1 MAKAHQQMPDF
12 RTLKTLA
19 PKPGEKRVATLAG
32 RERRTK
38 IVATLGPASDS
49 PAMIESLIH
58 AGMNVARINA
68 SHGTGESHARMI
80 ANVRA
85 VAAKLSAYV
94 PVLLD
99 LTGPK
104 MRIGAIAAGS
114 ATLRAGDSFVLT
126 TRVVPGDWKEVSINY
141 PPLVIDVNPGDR
153 ILMGDGEIELRV
165 RSKTTSDVQCEV
177 VVGGELK
184 PNKGVNAP
192 GVKLRE
198 VVPTEKDLHNVDFG
212 IAHGVDYFALSFV
225 RSVEEVRRLRWVLR
239 EKGADIAIIA
249 KIEKREALDDLEPIM
264 DASDAV
270 MIARGDLGLELPIQ
284 QVPLIQK
291 EVIRMALTASKPVIT
306 ATQMLESMIQNPR
319 PTRAEAADIANAV
332 FDGTDAVML
341 SGETASGK
349 YPIEAVRTMAEVAE
363 ASEARIDYAARFSDL
378 AVEIGKSIPE
388 AVAHAACYT
397 AIEIGARV
405 ILCCTR
411 SGQTALYVS
420 NFRAPT
426 KIAVI
431 SPHEPTLKRAMLY
444 WNTTSVKIDPRPD
457 TDAMIQ
463 AAKDAVVATGVAQ
476 RGDRVVVVAGVPV
489 DVPGTTNMIK
499 ADVL

>member
-1 MAKAHQQMPDF
+1 MTEF
-12 RTLKTLA
+12 RTFSSSKSRPPATA
-19 PKPGEKRVATLAG
+19 PTTLAG

-38 IVATLGPASDS
+38 IVCTLGPASET
-49 PAMIESLIH
+49 PAMIESLVH

-68 SHGTGESHARMI
+68 SHGNPDSHARLI

-85 VAAKLSAYV
+85 VAHKLNAYV
-94 PVLLD
+94 PILLD

-114 ATLRAGDSFVLT
+114 ATLRAGDSFVIT
-126 TRVVPGDWKEVSINY
+126 SRTVPGDWREVSINY
-141 PPLVIDVNPGDR
+141 PALIGDVGVGDR
-153 ILMGDGEIELRV
+153 ILMGDGEIELQV
-165 RSKTTSDVQCEV
+165 RSKNATDVECEV

-184 PNKGVNAP
+184 PNKGANVP
-192 GVKLRE
+192 GIKLRE
-198 VVPTEKDLHNVDFG
+198 TVPTEKDLINVDFG

-225 RSVEEVRRLRWVLR
+225 RSVEEVTRLRWVLR
-239 EKGADIAIIA
+239 EKGVDIPIIA
-249 KIEKREALDDLEPIM
+249 KIEKREALENLESIM
-264 DASDAV
+264 EASDAV
-270 MIARGDLGLELPIQ
+270 MIARGDLGLEMPIQ

-291 EVIRMALTASKPVIT
+291 EVIKKSLEMSKPVIT

-363 ASEARIDYAARFSDL
+363 ASEARIDYAARFAQVAVDL
-378 AVEIGKSIPE
+378 TKSIPE
-388 AVAHAACYT
+388 AVAHAACFT
-397 AIEIGARV
+397 ALEIGARV

-420 NFRAPT
+420 NYRAPT

-431 SPHEPTLKRAMLY
+431 SPHEPTLKRTMLY
-444 WNTTSVKIDPRPD
+444 WNTTSVKIEPLKD

-463 AAKDAVVATGVAQ
+463 AAKDAVVAAGVAQ
-476 RGDRVVVVAGVPV
+476 RGERVVVVAGVPV

>member
-1 MAKAHQQMPDF
+1 M
-12 RTLKTLA
+12 
-19 PKPGEKRVATLAG
+19 AG

-38 IVATLGPASDS
+38 IVCTLGPASDTPS
-49 PAMIESLIH
+49 MIESLIH

-68 SHGTGESHARMI
+68 SHGNPEGHARLI

-85 VAAKLSAYV
+85 VAQKLDAYV
-94 PVLLD
+94 PILLD

-104 MRIGAIAAGS
+104 MRIGNLAAGS
-114 ATLRAGDSFVLT
+114 AMLRAGDSFIIT
-126 TRVVPGDWKEVSINY
+126 SRAVPGDWREVSINY
-141 PPLVIDVNPGDR
+141 PALVTDVGVGDR

-165 RSKTTSDVQCEV
+165 RGKTATDVECEV

-184 PNKGVNAP
+184 PNKGANVP
-192 GVKLRE
+192 GIKLRE
-198 VVPTEKDLHNVDFG
+198 TVPTEKDLVNVDFG

-239 EKGADIAIIA
+239 EKGVDIPIIA
-249 KIEKREALDDLEPIM
+249 KIEKREALDNLEEIM
-264 DASDAV
+264 DAADAV
-270 MIARGDLGLELPIQ
+270 MIARGDLGLEMPIQ

-291 EVIRMALTASKPVIT
+291 EVIKKALEMSKPVIT

-363 ASEARIDYAARFSDL
+363 ASEARIEYAARFAQV
-378 AVEIGKSIPE
+378 AVDETKSIPE
-388 AVAHAACYT
+388 AVAHAACFM
-397 AIEIGARV
+397 ALEIGARV

-420 NFRAPT
+420 NYRAPT

-431 SPHEPTLKRAMLY
+431 SPHDPTLKRTMLF
-444 WNTTSVKIDPRPD
+444 WNTTSVKIAPLKE

-463 AAKDAVVATGVAQ
+463 AAKDAVVAAGVAE
-476 RGDRVVVVAGVPV
+476 RGDRVVIVAGVPV

>member
-1 MAKAHQQMPDF
+1 MIDF
-12 RTLKTLA
+12 RALRS
-19 PKPGEKRVATLAG
+19 PKSRASATPATTLAG

-38 IVATLGPASDS
+38 IVCTLGPASES
-49 PAMIESLIH
+49 TSMIESLVH

-68 SHGTGESHARMI
+68 SHGNPESHARLI

-85 VAAKLSAYV
+85 VAEKLDAYV
-94 PVLLD
+94 PILLD
-99 LTGPK
+99 LSGPK
-104 MRIGAIAAGS
+104 MRIGGIAAGS
-114 ATLRAGDSFVLT
+114 AMLRAGDPFVIT
-126 TRVVPGDWKEVSINY
+126 SRPVPGDWKEVSINY
-141 PPLVIDVNPGDR
+141 PPLITDVNIGDR

-165 RSKTTSDVQCEV
+165 RTKTATDVECEV

-184 PNKGVNAP
+184 PNKGVNVP
-192 GVKLRE
+192 GIKLRE
-198 VVPTEKDLHNVDFG
+198 TVPTEKDLVNVDFG
-212 IAHGVDYFALSFV
+212 IAHGVDYFAISFV
-225 RSVEEVRRLRWVLR
+225 RTVEEVRRLRWVLR
-239 EKGADIAIIA
+239 EKGSDIPIIA
-249 KIEKREALDDLEPIM
+249 KIEKREALDNLEQIM

-270 MIARGDLGLELPIQ
+270 MIARGDLGLEMPIQ

-291 EVIRMALTASKPVIT
+291 DVIQKAREMSKPVIT

-363 ASEARIDYAARFSDL
+363 ASEARIEYAARFAQV
-378 AVEIGKSIPE
+378 AVDTTKSVPE
-388 AVAHAACYT
+388 AVAHAACFT

-420 NFRAPT
+420 NYRAPT

-431 SPHEPTLKRAMLY
+431 SPHEPTLKRTMLY
-444 WNTTSVKIDPRPD
+444 WNTTSVKIAATRD
-457 TDAMIQ
+457 TDTMIQ
-463 AAKDAVVATGVAQ
+463 AAKDAVVAAGVAQ
-476 RGDRVVVVAGVPV
+476 RGDRVVIVAGVPV

>member
-1 MAKAHQQMPDF
+1 MTPVPALPSPKSKASANPS
-12 RTLKTLA
+12 T
-19 PKPGEKRVATLAG
+19 TLAG
-32 RERRTK
+32 RERLTK
-38 IVATLGPASDS
+38 IVCTLGPASES
-49 PAMIESLIH
+49 PSMIESLVH
-58 AGMNVARINA
+58 AGLNVARINA
-68 SHGTGESHARMI
+68 SHGTPESHARMI

-85 VAAKLSAYV
+85 VAKKLDAYV

-114 ATLRAGDSFVLT
+114 ATLRAGDPFVIT
-126 TRVVPGDWKEVSINY
+126 SRAVPGDWREVSINY
-141 PPLVIDVNPGDR
+141 PALVSDIDPGDR

-165 RSKTTSDVQCEV
+165 RSKNTTDVECEV

-198 VVPTEKDLHNVDFG
+198 TVPTERDLANVDFG

-225 RSVEEVRRLRWVLR
+225 RTVEEVRRLRWVLR
-239 EKGADIAIIA
+239 EKGADIPIIA
-249 KIEKREALDDLEPIM
+249 KIEKREALDNLEPIL

-291 EVIRMALTASKPVIT
+291 DVIRKALEACKPVIT

-363 ASEARIDYAARFSDL
+363 ASEARIEYAARF
-378 AVEIGKSIPE
+378 AQVEVDVTKSIPE
-388 AVAHAACYT
+388 AVAHAACFT
-397 AIEIGARV
+397 ALEIGARV

-420 NFRAPT
+420 NYRAPT

-431 SPHEPTLKRAMLY
+431 SPHEPTLKRTMLF
-444 WNTTSVKIDPRPD
+444 WNTTSVKIDATHD

-463 AAKDAVVATGVAQ
+463 AAKDAVVAAGVAQ
-476 RGDRVVVVAGVPV
+476 RGERVVVVAGVPV

>member
-1 MAKAHQQMPDF
+1 MIDF
-12 RTLKTLA
+12 RALRS
-19 PKPGEKRVATLAG
+19 PKSRASATPATTLAG

-38 IVATLGPASDS
+38 IVCTLGPASES
-49 PAMIESLIH
+49 TSMIESLVH
-58 AGMNVARINA
+58 AGMNMARINA
-68 SHGTGESHARMI
+68 SHGNPESHARLI

-85 VAAKLSAYV
+85 VAKKLDAYV
-94 PVLLD
+94 PILLD

-104 MRIGAIAAGS
+104 MRIGSIAAGS
-114 ATLRAGDSFVLT
+114 AALRAGDPFVIT
-126 TRVVPGDWKEVSINY
+126 SRAVPGDWKEVSINY
-141 PPLVIDVNPGDR
+141 APLVTDVNLGDR

-165 RSKTTSDVQCEV
+165 RSKSPTDVECEV

-184 PNKGVNAP
+184 PNKGVNVP
-192 GVKLRE
+192 GIKLRE
-198 VVPTEKDLHNVDFG
+198 VVPTEKDLVNVDFG
-212 IAHGVDYFALSFV
+212 IAHDVDYFALSFV
-225 RSVEEVRRLRWVLR
+225 RTVEEVRRLRWVLR
-239 EKGADIAIIA
+239 EKGSDIPIIA
-249 KIEKREALDDLEPIM
+249 KIEKREALDNLEQIM

-270 MIARGDLGLELPIQ
+270 MIARGDLGLEMPIQ

-291 EVIRMALTASKPVIT
+291 DVIQKAREMSKPVIT

-363 ASEARIDYAARFSDL
+363 ASEARIEYAARFAQI
-378 AVEIGKSIPE
+378 AVDTTKSVPE
-388 AVAHAACYT
+388 AVAHAACFT

-420 NFRAPT
+420 NYRAPT

-431 SPHEPTLKRAMLY
+431 SPHEPTLKRTMLY
-444 WNTTSVKIDPRPD
+444 WNTTSVKIEPTRD
-457 TDAMIQ
+457 TDTMIQ
-463 AAKDAVVATGVAQ
+463 AAKDAVVAAGVAQ

>member
-1 MAKAHQQMPDF
+1 MSTFRLGRSPRPGAHASPP
-12 RTLKTLA
+12 T
-19 PKPGEKRVATLAG
+19 TLAG

-38 IVATLGPASDS
+38 IVCTLGPASETPS
-49 PAMIESLIH
+49 MIESLIH
-58 AGMNVARINA
+58 AGMNVVRINA
-68 SHGTGESHARMI
+68 SHGNPEGHARLI
-80 ANVRA
+80 TNVRA
-85 VAAKLSAYV
+85 VAQKLDAYV
-94 PVLLD
+94 PILLD

-104 MRIGAIAAGS
+104 MRIGNIAAGS
-114 ATLRAGDSFVLT
+114 ATLRAGDSFIIT
-126 TRVVPGDWKEVSINY
+126 SRAVPGDWKEVSINY
-141 PPLVIDVNPGDR
+141 PALVTDVGVGDR

-165 RSKTTSDVQCEV
+165 RGKTVTDVECEV
-177 VVGGELK
+177 VVGGELR
-184 PNKGVNAP
+184 PNKGANVP
-192 GVKLRE
+192 GIKLRE
-198 VVPTEKDLHNVDFG
+198 TVPTEKDLVNVDFG

-239 EKGADIAIIA
+239 EKGVDIPIIA
-249 KIEKREALDDLEPIM
+249 KIEKREALENLEEIM
-264 DASDAV
+264 DAADAV
-270 MIARGDLGLELPIQ
+270 MIARGDLGLEMPIQ

-291 EVIRMALTASKPVIT
+291 EVIKKALEMSKPVIT

-363 ASEARIDYAARFSDL
+363 ASEARIEYAARFAQV
-378 AVEIGKSIPE
+378 AVDETKSIPE
-388 AVAHAACYT
+388 AVAHAACFM
-397 AIEIGARV
+397 ALEIGARV

-420 NFRAPT
+420 NYRAPT

-431 SPHEPTLKRAMLY
+431 SPHEPTLKRTMLF
-444 WNTTSVKIDPRPD
+444 WNTTSVKIAPLKD

-463 AAKDAVVATGVAQ
+463 AAKDAVVAAGVAQ

>member
-1 MAKAHQQMPDF
+1 M
-12 RTLKTLA
+12 
-19 PKPGEKRVATLAG
+19 
-32 RERRTK
+32 
-38 IVATLGPASDS
+38 
-49 PAMIESLIH
+49 
-58 AGMNVARINA
+58 
-68 SHGTGESHARMI
+68 
-80 ANVRA
+80 
-85 VAAKLSAYV
+85 
-94 PVLLD
+94 
-99 LTGPK
+99 
-104 MRIGAIAAGS
+104 
-114 ATLRAGDSFVLT
+114 LRAGDEFTLT
-126 TRVVPGDWKEVSINY
+126 TRAVPGDWREVSINY
-141 PPLVIDVNPGDR
+141 PALVADIGAGDR

-165 RSKTTSDVQCEV
+165 ASKTATDVKCEV
-177 VVGGELK
+177 VVGGELRS
-184 PNKGVNAP
+184 NKGVNAP

-198 VVPTEKDLHNVDFG
+198 SVPTAKDLVSIEFG
-212 IAHGVDYFALSFV
+212 IKAGVDYFALSFV
-225 RSVEEVRRLRWVLR
+225 RSVDEVARLRWLLR
-239 EKGADIAIIA
+239 EKGADIPIIA
-249 KIEKREALDDLEPIM
+249 KIEKKEALDDLGGIL

-270 MIARGDLGLELPIQ
+270 MIARGDLGLELPIE

-291 EVIRMALTASKPVIT
+291 DVIHRALLASKPVIT

-349 YPIEAVRTMAEVAE
+349 YPVEAVRTMAEVAE
-363 ASEARIDYAARFSDL
+363 ASEARIDYAGRFS
-378 AVEIGKSIPE
+378 AVAAHPGRSIPE
-388 AVAHAACYT
+388 AVAHAACFT

-420 NFRAPT
+420 NHRSPT
-426 KIAVI
+426 RIAVI

-444 WNTTSVKIDPRPD
+444 WNAESVRIGPSVD
-457 TDAMIQ
+457 TDSMID
-463 AAKDAVVATGVAQ
+463 AAKRAVVEAGLAA

>member
-1 MAKAHQQMPDF
+1 MRNAHPPMTHFNANRSP
-12 RTLKTLA
+12 KSHAGAA
-19 PKPGEKRVATLAG
+19 PTTLAG

-38 IVATLGPASDS
+38 IVCTLGPASDT
-49 PAMIESLIH
+49 PAMIESLVH

-68 SHGTGESHARMI
+68 SHGTPESHARVI

-85 VAAKLSAYV
+85 VAKKLDAYV

-99 LTGPK
+99 LSGPK
-104 MRIGAIAAGS
+104 MRIGSIAAGS
-114 ATLRAGDSFVLT
+114 AMLRAGDAYVLT
-126 TRVVPGDWKEVSINY
+126 SRAVPGDWKEVSINY
-141 PPLVIDVNPGDR
+141 PPLITDVDPGDR

-165 RSKTTSDVQCEV
+165 RRKTATDVECDV

-184 PNKGVNAP
+184 PNKGVNVP

-198 VVPTEKDLHNVDFG
+198 TVPTEKDLLNVDFG
-212 IAHGVDYFALSFV
+212 IAHAVDYFALSFV
-225 RSVEEVRRLRWVLR
+225 RTVEEVRRLRWVLR
-239 EKGADIAIIA
+239 EKGADIPIIA
-249 KIEKREALDDLEPIM
+249 KIEKREALENLEAIM
-264 DASDAV
+264 EASDAV

-291 EVIRMALTASKPVIT
+291 DVIRKALIAGKPVIT

-363 ASEARIDYAARFSDL
+363 ASEARNDYTARFAQV
-378 AVEIGKSIPE
+378 AVDTTKSIPE
-388 AVAHAACYT
+388 AVAHAACFT
-397 AIEIGARV
+397 ALEIGARV

-420 NFRAPT
+420 NYRAPT

-431 SPHEPTLKRAMLY
+431 SPHEPTLKRTMLY
-444 WNTTSVKIDPRPD
+444 WNTTSVRIDPLKD

-463 AAKDAVVATGVAQ
+463 AAKDAVVAAGVAQ
-476 RGDRVVVVAGVPV
+476 RGERVVVVAGVPV

>member
-1 MAKAHQQMPDF
+1 MTDSRTAMSNKPKA
-12 RTLKTLA
+12 A
-19 PKPGEKRVATLAG
+19 PRSPTTLAG

-38 IVATLGPASDS
+38 IVCTLGPASDTPS
-49 PAMIESLIH
+49 MIESLIH

-68 SHGTGESHARMI
+68 SHGTPEAHARVI

-85 VAAKLSAYV
+85 VTKKLDAYV
-94 PVLLD
+94 PVVLD

-104 MRIGAIAAGS
+104 MRIGRIAAGS
-114 ATLRAGDSFVLT
+114 ATLRAGDGFVIT
-126 TRVVPGDWKEVSINY
+126 SRDVPGDWREVSINY
-141 PPLVIDVNPGDR
+141 APLISDVSPGDR

-165 RSKTTSDVQCEV
+165 RSKTATDVECEV

-198 VVPTEKDLHNVDFG
+198 TVPTEKDLLNVDFG
-212 IAHGVDYFALSFV
+212 IQHGVDYFALSFV
-225 RSVEEVRRLRWVLR
+225 RSVEEVSRLRHALGK
-239 EKGADIAIIA
+239 KGADVPIIA
-249 KIEKREALDDLEPIM
+249 KIEKREALDNLESIM
-264 DASDAV
+264 EASDAV
-270 MIARGDLGLELPIQ
+270 MIARGDLGLEMPIQ

-291 EVIRMALTASKPVIT
+291 EVIRKALEASKPVIT
-306 ATQMLESMIQNPR
+306 ATQMLESMINNPR

-363 ASEARIDYAARFSDL
+363 ASEARIDYAARFAQV
-378 AVEIGKSIPE
+378 AVDTTKSIPE
-388 AVAHAACYT
+388 AVAHAACFT
-397 AIEIGARV
+397 ALEIGARV

-420 NFRAPT
+420 NYRAPT

-431 SPHEPTLKRAMLY
+431 SPHEPTLKRTMLF
-444 WNTTSVKIDPRPD
+444 WNTTSVKIAPTHD
-457 TDAMIQ
+457 TDTMLQ
-463 AAKDAVVATGVAQ
+463 AAKDAVVAAGVAQ
-476 RGDRVVVVAGVPV
+476 RGERVVVVAGVPV
-489 DVPGTTNMIK
+489 DVPGTTNLIK

>member
-1 MAKAHQQMPDF
+1 
-12 RTLKTLA
+12 
-19 PKPGEKRVATLAG
+19 
-32 RERRTK
+32 
-38 IVATLGPASDS
+38 
-49 PAMIESLIH
+49 MIESLIH
-58 AGMNVARINA
+58 AGLNVARINT
-68 SHGTGESHARMI
+68 SHGTPESHARLI
-80 ANVRA
+80 ENVRT
-85 VAAKLSAYV
+85 VAHKLGAYV

-99 LTGPK
+99 LSGPK
-104 MRIGAIAAGS
+104 MRIGSIAAGS
-114 ATLRAGDSFVLT
+114 ATLRAGDTFVLT
-126 TRVVPGDWKEVSINY
+126 QRPVPGDWKEVSISY
-141 PPLVIDVNPGDR
+141 PPLVTDVNPGDG

-165 RSKTTSDVQCEV
+165 RSKTPTDVVCEV

-192 GVKLRE
+192 GVRLRE
-198 VVPTEKDLHNVDFG
+198 TVPTEKDLAAVDFG
-212 IAHGVDYFALSFV
+212 IQHGVDYFALSFV

-239 EKGADIAIIA
+239 EKGADIAIIT
-249 KIEKREALDDLEPIM
+249 KIEKREALDNLEPIVE
-264 DASDAV
+264 ASDAV
-270 MIARGDLGLELPIQ
+270 MIARGDLGLEMPIQ

-291 EVIRMALTASKPVIT
+291 ELIKKALEMSKPVIT

-332 FDGTDAVML
+332 FDGSDAVML

-349 YPIEAVRTMAEVAE
+349 YPVEAVRTMAEVAE
-363 ASEARIDYAARFSDL
+363 ASEARIDYASHFAD
-378 AVEIGKSIPE
+378 VVPDTTKSIPE
-388 AVAHAACYT
+388 AVAHAACFT
-397 AIEIGARV
+397 AVEIGARV

-420 NFRAPT
+420 NYRAPT

-444 WNTTSVKIDPRPD
+444 WNTTSVKIEPRSD

-463 AAKDAVVATGVAQ
+463 AAKDAVVAAGVAQ
-476 RGDRVVVVAGVPV
+476 RGERVVVVAGVPV

>member
-1 MAKAHQQMPDF
+1 MGNRMESKTI
-12 RTLKTLA
+12 RTK
-19 PKPGEKRVATLAG
+19 
-32 RERRTK
+32 RRTK
-38 IVATLGPASDS
+38 IVATLGPVTSS
-49 PAMIESLIH
+49 PEMIEALVR
-58 AGMNVARINA
+58 AGMNVARVNA
-68 SHGTGESHARMI
+68 SHGTADDHARLI
-80 ANVRA
+80 GNVRA
-85 VAAKLSAYV
+85 VSQRTGVYL

-99 LTGPK
+99 LSGPK
-104 MRIGAIAAGS
+104 MRIGAMAAG
-114 ATLRAGDSFVLT
+114 AAMLRAGDEFTLT
-126 TRVVPGDWKEVSINY
+126 TRAVPGDWREVSINY
-141 PPLVIDVNPGDR
+141 PALVADIGAGDR

-165 RSKTTSDVQCEV
+165 ASKTATDVKCEV
-177 VVGGELK
+177 VVGGELRS
-184 PNKGVNAP
+184 NKGVNAP

-198 VVPTEKDLHNVDFG
+198 SVPTAKDLVSIEFG
-212 IAHGVDYFALSFV
+212 IKAGVDYFALSFV
-225 RSVEEVRRLRWVLR
+225 RSVDEVARLRWLLR
-239 EKGADIAIIA
+239 EKGADIPIIA
-249 KIEKREALDDLEPIM
+249 KIEKKEALDDLGGIL

-270 MIARGDLGLELPIQ
+270 MIARGDLGLELPIE

-291 EVIRMALTASKPVIT
+291 DVIHRALLASKPVIT

-349 YPIEAVRTMAEVAE
+349 YPVEAVRTMAEVAE
-363 ASEARIDYAARFSDL
+363 ASEARIDYAGRFS
-378 AVEIGKSIPE
+378 AVAAHPGRSIPE
-388 AVAHAACYT
+388 AVAHAACFT

-420 NFRAPT
+420 NHRSPT
-426 KIAVI
+426 RIAVI

-444 WNTTSVKIDPRPD
+444 WNAESVRIGPSVD
-457 TDAMIQ
+457 TDSMID
-463 AAKDAVVATGVAQ
+463 AAKRAVVEAGLAA

>member
-1 MAKAHQQMPDF
+1 MSTFRLGRSPQPGAHASPP
-12 RTLKTLA
+12 T
-19 PKPGEKRVATLAG
+19 TLAG

-38 IVATLGPASDS
+38 IVCTLGPASES
-49 PAMIESLIH
+49 PSMIESLIH

-68 SHGTGESHARMI
+68 SHGNPEGHARLI

-85 VAAKLSAYV
+85 VAQKLDAYV
-94 PVLLD
+94 PILLD

-104 MRIGAIAAGS
+104 MRIGNIAAGS
-114 ATLRAGDSFVLT
+114 ATLRAGDSFIIT
-126 TRVVPGDWKEVSINY
+126 SRAVPGDWKEVSINY
-141 PPLVIDVNPGDR
+141 PALVTDVGIGDR

-165 RSKTTSDVQCEV
+165 RGKSDTNVECEV
-177 VVGGELK
+177 VVGGELR
-184 PNKGVNAP
+184 PNKGANVP
-192 GVKLRE
+192 GIKLRE
-198 VVPTEKDLHNVDFG
+198 TVPTEKDLVNVDFG

-239 EKGADIAIIA
+239 EKGVDIPIIA
-249 KIEKREALDDLEPIM
+249 KIEKREALENLEEIM
-264 DASDAV
+264 DAADAV
-270 MIARGDLGLELPIQ
+270 MIARGDLGLEMPIQ

-291 EVIRMALTASKPVIT
+291 EVIKKALEMSKPVIT

-363 ASEARIDYAARFSDL
+363 ASEARIEYAARFAQV
-378 AVEIGKSIPE
+378 AVDETKSIPE
-388 AVAHAACYT
+388 AVAHAACFM
-397 AIEIGARV
+397 ALEIGARV

-420 NFRAPT
+420 NYRAPT

-431 SPHEPTLKRAMLY
+431 SPHEPTLKRTMLF
-444 WNTTSVKIDPRPD
+444 WNTTSVKIAPLKE

-463 AAKDAVVATGVAQ
+463 AAKDAVVAAGVAQ